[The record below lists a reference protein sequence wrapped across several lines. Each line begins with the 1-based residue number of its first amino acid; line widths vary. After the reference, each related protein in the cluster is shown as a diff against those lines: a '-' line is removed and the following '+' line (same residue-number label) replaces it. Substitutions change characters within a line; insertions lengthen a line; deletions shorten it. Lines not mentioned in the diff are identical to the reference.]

1 MKKLLI
7 GSATFIAFAAFG
19 FARAA
24 DMPPPVYKAPPPAP
38 VYNWTGCYINAGGGY
53 GMWNQD
59 HYAEY
64 GPPTFTTFDPV
75 SVTYTNGGRG
85 WLGTIGG
92 GCDYQTP
99 LFNNRVVIGVFGDY
113 DPMSLTGTNEF
124 PLPIT
129 QYVADIS
136 GSETETGAWYVGGRI
151 GYLVTPTLLTYF
163 EGGYTQARFG
173 QVNFSYEF
181 LPGFGPSGATA
192 YSLPGTT
199 YSGWFLG
206 SGIEYAL
213 TWLPIPGLFWRSEYR
228 FASYEAQDV
237 PLVITSTG
245 TPTDMYEH
253 SQKYVQTAT
262 TSLVWRF
269 NFGGGY

>member
-1 MKKLLI
+1 MKATILAAAALI
-7 GSATFIAFAAFG
+7 TLGALGS
-19 FARAA
+19 ARAA
-24 DMPPPVYKAPPPAP
+24 DMPPPVYKAPPPPAP

-59 HYAEY
+59 HYAEF
-64 GPPTFTTFDPV
+64 GPPIFTTGGFDPV

-85 WLGTIGG
+85 WLGTFGG

-113 DPMSLTGTNEF
+113 DPMSLTGTNESQ
-124 PLPIT
+124 LPIT
-129 QYVADIS
+129 RNIADIS

-173 QVNFSYEF
+173 QVNFSSEF
-181 LPGFGPSGATA
+181 PAIPLAIA

-199 YSGWFLG
+199 SSGWFLG

-213 TWLPIPGLFWRSEYR
+213 TWLPIQGLFWRSEYR
-228 FASYEAQDV
+228 YASYEAQDV
-237 PLVITSTG
+237 PLVFTSTG
-245 TPTDMYEH
+245 TQSGYYEH

-269 NFGGGY
+269 NFGGN

>member
-7 GSATFIAFAAFG
+7 GSATFIAFAACG
-19 FARAA
+19 LAHAA
-24 DMPPPVYKAPPPAP
+24 DMAPPAPVYFKAPPPP
-38 VYNWTGCYINAGGGY
+38 VYNWTGCYINGGGGY

-64 GPPTFTTFDPV
+64 GPAPFDPF

-113 DPMSLTGTNEF
+113 DPMSLTGTNESQ
-124 PLPIT
+124 LPVT
-129 QYVADIS
+129 TTNFDIS

-173 QVNFSYEF
+173 QVNFSSEF
-181 LPGFGPSGATA
+181 PAIPLAIA

-206 SGIEYAL
+206 SGIECAL
-213 TWLPIPGLFWRSEYR
+213 TWLPIQGLFWRSEYR
-228 FASYEAQDV
+228 YASYEAQDV
-237 PLVITSTG
+237 PLVFTSTG
-245 TPTDMYEH
+245 ALTGYYEH

-269 NFGGGY
+269 NFGGN

>member
-1 MKKLLI
+1 MKKLLTVA
-7 GSATFIAFAAFG
+7 STLIAFAV
-19 FARAA
+19 FAPAHAA
-24 DMPPPVYKAPPPAP
+24 DLPPPPVFKAPPPP
-38 VYNWTGCYINAGGGY
+38 VYNWTGCYINGGGGY

-64 GPPTFTTFDPV
+64 GPPISTTFDPV

-92 GCDYQTP
+92 GCDYQMP

-113 DPMSLTGTNEF
+113 DPMSLTGTNESQ
-124 PLPIT
+124 LPVT
-129 QYVADIS
+129 TTNFDIS

-151 GYLVTPTLLTYF
+151 GYLVTPALLTYF

-173 QVNFSYEF
+173 QVNFSSEF
-181 LPGFGPSGATA
+181 LPSVATA

-206 SGIEYAL
+206 GGTEYAL
-213 TWLPIPGLFWRSEYR
+213 TWLPIQGLFWRSEYR

-237 PLVITSTG
+237 PLVVTSTG
-245 TPTDMYEH
+245 AQTGLYEH
-253 SQKYVQTAT
+253 SLKYVQTAT

>member
-7 GSATFIAFAAFG
+7 GSATFVAFAAFG
-19 FARAA
+19 LARAA
-24 DMPPPVYKAPPPAP
+24 DMPPPVYKAPPPP
-38 VYNWTGCYINAGGGY
+38 VYNWTGCYTNGGVGY

-59 HYAEY
+59 HYAEF
-64 GPPTFTTFDPV
+64 GPPIFTTGGFDPV

-92 GCDYQTP
+92 GCDYQFSMGN
-99 LFNNRVVIGVFGDY
+99 LGNWVVGAFGDY
-113 DPMSLTGTNEF
+113 DPMSLTGTNESQ
-124 PLPIT
+124 LPIT
-129 QYVADIS
+129 TNIADIS

-173 QVNFSYEF
+173 QVNFSREF
-181 LPGFGPSGATA
+181 LPSVATA

-213 TWLPIPGLFWRSEYR
+213 TWLPIQGLFWRSEYR
-228 FASYEAQDV
+228 YASYEAQDV
-237 PLVITSTG
+237 PLVFTSTG
-245 TPTDMYEH
+245 TQSGYYEH

-262 TSLVWRF
+262 SSLVWRF
-269 NFGGGY
+269 NWFGR

>member
-85 WLGTIGG
+85 WLGAIGG
-92 GCDYQTP
+92 GCDYQFSMGN
-99 LFNNRVVIGVFGDY
+99 LGNWVVGAFGDY

-124 PLPIT
+124 PSKTLID
-129 QYVADIS
+129 DIS

-151 GYLVTPTLLTYF
+151 GYLVTPALLTYF
-163 EGGYTQARFG
+163 EGGYTQAHFG
-173 QVNFSYEF
+173 QVNFSTEF
-181 LPGFGPSGATA
+181 LPSFATP

-206 SGIEYAL
+206 GGTEYAL
-213 TWLPIPGLFWRSEYR
+213 TWLPIHGLFWRSEYR
-228 FASYEAQDV
+228 YASYEAQDV
-237 PLVITSTG
+237 PLVVTSTG
-245 TPTDMYEH
+245 AQTSLYEH
-253 SQKYVQTAT
+253 SLKYVQTAT